1 MGFTRC
7 PVCGG
12 RFRLEGT
19 DGVLAHVTA
28 FHPFSAESRWI
39 ARQLALLNTA
49 PPDQVD
55 APDTRERRDP
65 IRVTVIPAQP
75 A

>member
-12 RFRLEGT
+12 RFRLEGP

-39 ARQLALLNTA
+39 ARQLALLNPA
-49 PPDQVD
+49 PPEPIN
-55 APDTRERRDP
+55 APSRPERHPP
-65 IRVTVIPAQP
+65 IGVTVIHAQP

>member
-1 MGFTRC
+1 MKFTRC
-7 PVCGG
+7 PVCAG
-12 RFRLEGT
+12 RFRLEGP

-39 ARQLALLNTA
+39 ARQLALLNPA
-49 PPDQVD
+49 PP
-55 APDTRERRDP
+55 APDTPDRRDS
-65 IRVTVIPAQP
+65 IGVTVIHAQP